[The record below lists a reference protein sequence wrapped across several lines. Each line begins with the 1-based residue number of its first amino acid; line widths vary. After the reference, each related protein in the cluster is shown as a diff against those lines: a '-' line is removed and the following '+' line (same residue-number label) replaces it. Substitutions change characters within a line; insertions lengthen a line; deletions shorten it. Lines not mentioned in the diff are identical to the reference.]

1 VSAECNGVNYA
12 LRFRE
17 RAIEVRARLF
27 QDTAATIEMDRIKSI
42 ELLRKSVMPPAM
54 IGVICLSLGL
64 ILGITEEEF
73 VAIVPFG
80 LRSPLQ
86 YLLLGTAGICL
97 AILISRWF
105 FSNLIL
111 KPVDASPITVRMVP
125 TSSAR
130 RFVLLIQGEI
140 RETEALGVE
149 DSC

>member
-1 VSAECNGVNYA
+1 MSAECSGVNYA
-12 LRFRE
+12 LRFHG
-17 RAIEVRARLF
+17 RAIEVRGRLF
-27 QDTAATIEMDRIKSI
+27 QDTAVTIEMDRIKSI

-54 IGVICLSLGL
+54 IGVVCLSLGL

-73 VAIVPFG
+73 VAVMPLG

-86 YLLLGTAGICL
+86 YLLMGTAGICL

-130 RFVLLIQGEI
+130 RFVMLIQSEI
-140 RETEALGVE
+140 NDTEAI
-149 DSC
+149 

>member
-1 VSAECNGVNYA
+1 MSAECIGLNYA

-27 QDTAATIEMDRIKSI
+27 QETAVTIEMDRIKSI

-54 IGVICLSLGL
+54 IGVVSLSLGL
-64 ILGITEEEF
+64 ILGIAEEEL

-86 YLLLGTAGICL
+86 YLLMGTAGICL

-130 RFVLLIQGEI
+130 RLVMLIQSEI
-140 RETEALGVE
+140 RDTEPI
-149 DSC
+149 

>member
-1 VSAECNGVNYA
+1 MSAECIGLNYA

-27 QDTAATIEMDRIKSI
+27 QETAVTIEMDRIKSI

-54 IGVICLSLGL
+54 IGVVCLTLGL

-73 VAIVPFG
+73 VAVVPLG

-86 YLLLGTAGICL
+86 YLLMGTAGICL

-111 KPVDASPITVRMVP
+111 KPVDASPISVRMVP

-130 RFVLLIQGEI
+130 RFVMLIQSEI
-140 RETEALGVE
+140 RDTEPI
-149 DSC
+149 

>member
-1 VSAECNGVNYA
+1 MSAECNGVNYA

-54 IGVICLSLGL
+54 IGVVSLSLGL
-64 ILGITEEEF
+64 ILGITEEEW
-73 VAIVPFG
+73 VAVLPIG

-86 YLLLGTAGICL
+86 YLLIGTAGICL
-97 AILISRWF
+97 AILLSRWF

-111 KPVDASPITVRMVP
+111 KPVDVSPITVRMVP

-130 RFVLLIQGEI
+130 RFVMLIQSEI
-140 RETEALGVE
+140 RDTEPI
-149 DSC
+149 